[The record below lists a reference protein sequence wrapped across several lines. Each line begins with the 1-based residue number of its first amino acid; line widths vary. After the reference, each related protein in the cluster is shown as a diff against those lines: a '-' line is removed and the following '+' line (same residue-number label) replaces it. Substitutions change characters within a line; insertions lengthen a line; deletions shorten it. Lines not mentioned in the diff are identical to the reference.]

1 MTRFRMNGIL
11 WRITFVDPESS
22 MLIDRTGV
30 KTVATT
36 DPVTKC
42 VYLADNLNG
51 NFLTKVIIHELGH
64 CTMISYGLLDDIR
77 SMVDEDYWIDVEE
90 WVCNF
95 IADYGEMIFLTT
107 RSILGKD
114 ALSFIPY
121 MLENVI

>member
-11 WRITFVDPESS
+11 WRIIFVDPESS

-64 CTMISYGLLDDIR
+64 CTMISYGLLNDIR
-77 SMVDEDYWIDVEE
+77 SMVDEDYWFDVEE

-121 MLENVI
+121 ILENVI